1 MAPEQLTYWDYLK
14 AAFWYKPRVGF
25 FGPLPL
31 NQLALF
37 LFGLSAIALRNPAPL
52 FLGGAL
58 EVGYLAFLSSH
69 PSFQKLIQGLRLLK
83 TRSGWEDRIRM
94 SLASLSP
101 ESQGR
106 YRRLY
111 QQCSLILGISQTL
124 EGGGDEALRDMR
136 SGSLNQLLWLFLR
149 LLTSR
154 ELITGNLSQVDH
166 GALEADIERIRE
178 RLAQA
183 EPESALARSLQ
194 GTLDIQSKRLENLT
208 RARSTQE
215 VIEAELD
222 RIEQQ
227 VRLIR
232 EESAVTSGPEAM
244 SSRLDAITATL
255 GETSRWMDQNAEILG
270 ALGGE
275 EFEPPV
281 VTLPRLPEPPRPAS
295 PPPPPPQR
303 GRQRG

>member
-1 MAPEQLTYWDYLK
+1 MAGEAFTYWDYLK

-37 LFGLSAIALRNPAPL
+37 MCGLAAIALRNPAPL

-58 EVGYLAFLSSH
+58 EIGYLAFLSSH

-83 TRSGWEDRIRM
+83 KQSGWEDRIRM

-101 ESQGR
+101 ESQAR

-111 QQCSLILGISQTL
+111 QQCTLVLGISQTL
-124 EGGGDEALRDMR
+124 DQGGDAALQDMR

-154 ELITGNLSQVDH
+154 ELIVGNISQVDH
-166 GALEADIERIRE
+166 KALEDDLARLKERV
-178 RLAQA
+178 AQA
-183 EPESALARSLQ
+183 PPDSALSRSLQ
-194 GTLDIQSKRLENLT
+194 GTIEIQTKRLENLT
-208 RARSTQE
+208 KAKSTQE

-232 EESAVTSGPEAM
+232 EESAVSAGPEQM

-275 EFEPPV
+275 EADAPAIA
-281 VTLPRLPEPPRPAS
+281 LPALPEPPQPAT
-295 PPPPPPQR
+295 PPPPPPR
-303 GRQRG
+303 SRQRS

>member
-1 MAPEQLTYWDYLK
+1 MAGEPLTYWDYLK

-37 LFGLSAIALRNPAPL
+37 MTGLAAIALRNPAPL

-58 EVGYLAFLSSH
+58 EIGYLAFLSSH
-69 PSFQKLIQGLRLLK
+69 PSFQKLIQGLRLMK
-83 TRSGWEDRIRM
+83 KQSGWEDKIRL

-124 EGGGDEALRDMR
+124 DQGGDEALRDMR

-154 ELITGNLSQVDH
+154 ELILGNLSQVDH
-166 GALEADIERIRE
+166 GALAADIERLKE

-183 EPESALARSLQ
+183 PAESALARSLQ
-194 GTLDIQSKRLENLT
+194 GTLEIQTKRLENLT
-208 RARSTQE
+208 KAKGTQE
-215 VIEAELD
+215 VIDAELD

-232 EESAVTSGPEAM
+232 EESAVSQGPEAM

-275 EFEPPV
+275 EVEAPAIA
-281 VTLPRLPEPPRPAS
+281 LPRLPEPPQPAT
-295 PPPPPPQR
+295 PPPPPPRR
-303 GRQRG
+303 GRQSN